1 MRHEGK
7 LTEWNDAKG
16 FGFITPAAGG
26 PRVFVHISAFPR
38 DGRRPT
44 VNEPITYHLTQDNQ
58 NRPKAQKVGY
68 LKAARHASPRSRG
81 LMLASAI
88 AAAFFALLAALS
100 AAGHTPTQLIEA
112 YALLSVITFA
122 MYGIDKAAAGKGRRR
137 TPEATL
143 LFAGLIG
150 GWPGAL
156 VAQRLF
162 RHKTRKQPFQAIFWC
177 GMVVNCGVLGWLI
190 YSGELASLWAGLG
203 FNR

>member
-16 FGFITPAAGG
+16 FGFITPTTGG

-38 DGRRPT
+38 DGRRPQ
-44 VNEPITYHLTQDNQ
+44 VNEPITYHLTHDSQ
-58 NRPKAQKVGY
+58 NRPKAQKAGY
-68 LKAARHASPRSRG
+68 LKAARHSPPRSRG
-81 LMLASAI
+81 LMLACAI

-100 AAGHTPTQLIEA
+100 ALGHMPMQLIAA

-177 GMVVNCGVLGWLI
+177 GVVVNCGVIGWLV
-190 YSGELASLWAGLG
+190 YAGEAASVWASLG
-203 FNR
+203 FG

>member
-7 LTEWNDAKG
+7 LTEWNDDKG
-16 FGFITPAAGG
+16 FGFITPTAGG

-44 VNEPITYHLTQDNQ
+44 VNEPIAYHLTQDSQ
-58 NRPKAQKVGY
+58 NRPRAQKAGY
-68 LKAARHASPRSRG
+68 LQAASHTSPRSKG
-81 LMLASAI
+81 LMLACAI
-88 AAAFFALLAALS
+88 AATFFVLLAALS
-100 AAGHTPTQLIEA
+100 VAGHVPLQLLAA

-122 MYGIDKAAAGKGRRR
+122 MYGIDKAAAGKSRRR
-137 TPEATL
+137 ISEATL

-162 RHKTRKQPFQAIFWC
+162 RHKTRKQPFQGLFWC
-177 GMVVNCGVLGWLI
+177 GVLVNCGVLGWAL
-190 YSGELASLWAGLG
+190 YTGVAKSV
-203 FNR
+203 

>member
-1 MRHEGK
+1 ME
-7 LTEWNDAKG
+7 L
-16 FGFITPAAGG
+16 G
-26 PRVFVHISAFPR
+26 PH
-38 DGRRPT
+38 
-44 VNEPITYHLTQDNQ
+44 HLTHDNQ
-58 NRPKAQKVGY
+58 NRPKAKKVGY

-81 LMLASAI
+81 LMLACAI
-88 AAAFFALLAALS
+88 VATFFALLAALS
-100 AAGHTPTQLIEA
+100 ALGHVPMPLAAA

-137 TPEATL
+137 ISEATL

-177 GMVVNCGVLGWLI
+177 GAVVNCGVLGWLI
-190 YSGELASLWAGLG
+190 YTGEAASVWAGLG
-203 FNR
+203 GG

>member
-16 FGFITPAAGG
+16 FGFITPNAGG

-44 VNEPITYHLTQDNQ
+44 LNEPITYHLTRDSQ
-58 NRPKAQKVGY
+58 NRPRAQKALY
-68 LKAARHASPRSRG
+68 LKAARHESPRSRG
-81 LMLASAI
+81 LMLACAI
-88 AAAFFALLAALS
+88 VAAFFTLLAALS
-100 AAGHTPTQLIEA
+100 ALNHVPMQLIAA

-156 VAQRLF
+156 IAQRLF
-162 RHKTRKQPFQAIFWC
+162 RHKTRKQPFQAIFW
-177 GMVVNCGVLGWLI
+177 GGVVMNCGVVGWLV
-190 YSGELASLWAGLG
+190 YTGEAVRVWAGLG
-203 FNR
+203 FG

>member
-16 FGFITPAAGG
+16 FGFITPAVGG

-38 DGRRPT
+38 GGRRPT
-44 VNEPITYHLTQDNQ
+44 LNEPITYQLTQDSQ
-58 NRPKAQKVGY
+58 NRPKAQKAAY
-68 LKAARHASPRSRG
+68 LKAARHVSPRSRG

-88 AAAFFALLAALS
+88 AAVFFTLLAALS
-100 AAGHTPTQLIEA
+100 ALNHVPMQLIAA

-162 RHKTRKQPFQAIFWC
+162 RHKTRKQPFQVIFWC
-177 GMVVNCGVLGWLI
+177 GVVVNCAVIGWFV
-190 YSGELASLWAGLG
+190 YAGQAARLWAGLG
-203 FNR
+203 VG

>member
-7 LTEWNDAKG
+7 LTQWNDDKG
-16 FGFITPAAGG
+16 FGFITPAEGG
-26 PRVFVHISAFPR
+26 TRVFVHISAFPR
-38 DGRRPT
+38 SGRRPT
-44 VNEPITYHLTQDNQ
+44 VNEPIAYHLTRDNQ
-58 NRPKAQKVGY
+58 NRPRAQKALY
-68 LKAARHASPRSRG
+68 LKAAHHASPLSRG
-81 LMLASAI
+81 LMLAFTI

-100 AAGHTPTQLIEA
+100 ALGHMPMQLLA
-112 YALLSVITFA
+112 VYPLLSVITFA

-162 RHKTRKQPFQAIFWC
+162 RHKTRKQPFQAMFWC
-177 GMVVNCGVLGWLI
+177 GVVVNCAVFGWLA
-190 YSGELASLWAGLG
+190 YTGETASVLASLG
-203 FNR
+203 FG

>member
-16 FGFITPAAGG
+16 FGFITPTAGG

-38 DGRRPT
+38 GGRRPT
-44 VNEPITYHLTQDNQ
+44 LNEPITYQLTQDNQ
-58 NRPKAQKVGY
+58 NRPKAQKAAY
-68 LKAARHASPRSRG
+68 LKAARHVSPRSKG
-81 LMLASAI
+81 LMLACAI
-88 AAAFFALLAALS
+88 AAAFFTLLSALS
-100 AAGHTPTQLIEA
+100 AAGHMPMQLLAA

-143 LFAGLIG
+143 LFAGLFG

-162 RHKTRKQPFQAIFWC
+162 RHKTRRQPFQAIFWC
-177 GMVVNCGVLGWLI
+177 GVVVNCGVVGWLI
-190 YSGELASLWAGLG
+190 YAGEVGRLWAV
-203 FNR
+203 

>member
-1 MRHEGK
+1 MRHDGK
-7 LTEWNDAKG
+7 LTQWNDDKG
-16 FGFITPAAGG
+16 FGFITPTAGG
-26 PRVFVHISAFPR
+26 PRVFVHISAFPSG
-38 DGRRPT
+38 GRRPT
-44 VNEPITYHLTQDNQ
+44 VNEPITYHLTQDSQ
-58 NRPKAQKVGY
+58 NRPRAQKAIY
-68 LKAARHASPRSRG
+68 LNAARHASPRSRG
-81 LMLASAI
+81 LMLASSI

-100 AAGHTPTQLIEA
+100 ALGHMPMPLLAA

-156 VAQRLF
+156 VAQQLF

-177 GMVVNCGVLGWLI
+177 GVVVNCGVLGWLI

-203 FNR
+203 FG

>member
-16 FGFITPAAGG
+16 FGFITPATGG

-38 DGRRPT
+38 GGRRPT
-44 VNEPITYHLTQDNQ
+44 LNEPITYHLTRDSQ
-58 NRPKAQKVGY
+58 NRPRAQKALY

-100 AAGHTPTQLIEA
+100 AAGHVPMQLLAA

-137 TPEATL
+137 IPEATL

-162 RHKTRKQPFQAIFWC
+162 RHKTRKQPFQVIFWC
-177 GMVVNCGVLGWLI
+177 GVVVNCGVVGWLI
-190 YSGELASLWAGLG
+190 YTGEAARLWADLG
-203 FNR
+203 FG

>member
-38 DGRRPT
+38 GGRRPT
-44 VNEPITYHLTQDNQ
+44 VNEPITYQLAQDSQ
-58 NRPKAQKVGY
+58 NRPKAQKALY
-68 LKAARHASPRSRG
+68 LKAARHASPRSKG
-81 LMLASAI
+81 LMLACAI
-88 AAAFFALLAALS
+88 AAAFFALLAATS
-100 AAGHTPTQLIEA
+100 AAGHVPWQLLAA

-122 MYGIDKAAAGKGRRR
+122 MYGIDKAAAGKGSRR

-177 GMVVNCGVLGWLI
+177 GVVMNCGVVGWLV
-190 YSGELASLWAGLG
+190 YTGEAARLLAGLG
-203 FNR
+203 FG

>member
-1 MRHEGK
+1 MRHDGK
-7 LTEWNDAKG
+7 LTQWNDDKG
-16 FGFITPAAGG
+16 FGFITPAEGG

-38 DGRRPT
+38 GGRRPK
-44 VNEPITYHLTQDNQ
+44 VNEPISYLLTRDSQ

-68 LKAARHASPRSRG
+68 LKAALHASPRSRG
-81 LMLASAI
+81 LILACGL

-100 AAGHTPTQLIEA
+100 AAGHVPMLLLAA

-143 LFAGLIG
+143 LLAGLIG

-156 VAQRLF
+156 VAQQLF
-162 RHKTRKQPFQAIFWC
+162 RHKTRKHPFQAIFWC
-177 GMVVNCGVLGWLI
+177 GVLVNCGVLGWLV
-190 YSGELASLWAGLG
+190 GEGEKARILVSLG
-203 FNR
+203 FG

>member
-44 VNEPITYHLTQDNQ
+44 INEPITYQLTRDSQD
-58 NRPKAQKVGY
+58 RPKAQKAGY
-68 LKAARHASPRSRG
+68 LTKASRHTSPRSKG
-81 LMLASAI
+81 LTLACAI

-100 AAGHTPTQLIEA
+100 ALGNTPWQLMAA
-112 YALLSVITFA
+112 YALLSVVTFA

-156 VAQRLF
+156 PAQRLF
-162 RHKTRKQPFQAIFWC
+162 RHKTRKQPFQTIFWC
-177 GMVVNCGVLGWLI
+177 GVVVNCGVVGWLV
-190 YSGELASLWAGLG
+190 YTGDAVTVWAGLG
-203 FNR
+203 IG

>member
-16 FGFITPAAGG
+16 FGFITPVAGG

-38 DGRRPT
+38 DGRRPRI
-44 VNEPITYHLTQDNQ
+44 NEPITYHLAKDSQ
-58 NRPKAQKVGY
+58 NRPRAQNAGY
-68 LKAARHASPRSRG
+68 VKAARHISPRSRG
-81 LMLASAI
+81 LMTACSV

-100 AAGHTPTQLIEA
+100 AAGHVPMQLLAA

-122 MYGIDKAAAGKGRRR
+122 MYGIDKAAAGKGSRR

-162 RHKTRKQPFQAIFWC
+162 RHKTKKQPFQAIFWC
-177 GMVVNCGVLGWLI
+177 GVAVNCGVVGWLV
-190 YSGELASLWAGLG
+190 YTGEAVRVWVSFGIG
-203 FNR
+203 

>member
-38 DGRRPT
+38 GGRRPT
-44 VNEPITYHLTQDNQ
+44 LNEPITYHLTQDNQ
-58 NRPKAQKVGY
+58 NRPKAQKALY

-100 AAGHTPTQLIEA
+100 AAGHTPTQLIAA

-122 MYGIDKAAAGKGRRR
+122 MYGIDKAAAERGQWR
-137 TPEATL
+137 TSEATL

-156 VAQRLF
+156 IAQRLF
-162 RHKTRKQPFQAIFWC
+162 RHKTRKQQFQAMFWC
-177 GMVVNCGVLGWLI
+177 GVVVNCGVLGWLV
-190 YSGELASLWAGLG
+190 YSDGAVRVWAGLG
-203 FNR
+203 FG

>member
-7 LTEWNDAKG
+7 LTQWNDDKG
-16 FGFITPAAGG
+16 FGFITPATGG

-44 VNEPITYHLTQDNQ
+44 VNEPITYQLTQDSQ
-58 NRPKAQKVGY
+58 HRPKAQKALY

-81 LMLASAI
+81 LMTPCAI
-88 AAAFFALLAALS
+88 AAAFFAFLAAMSCAGHVPIQLLAA
-100 AAGHTPTQLIEA
+100 
-112 YALLSVITFA
+112 YVLLSVITFA

-137 TPEATL
+137 IPEATL

-150 GWPGAL
+150 GWPCAL
-156 VAQRLF
+156 VAQRVF

-177 GMVVNCGVLGWLI
+177 GVVFNCGLLGWLL
-190 YSGELASLWAGLG
+190 YTGEAARLWAGLG
-203 FNR
+203 SG

>member
-44 VNEPITYHLTQDNQ
+44 LNEPITYHLTRDSQ
-58 NRPKAQKVGY
+58 NRPKAQKAGY
-68 LKAARHASPRSRG
+68 LKAARHASPRTKG
-81 LMLASAI
+81 LTLASII
-88 AAAFFALLAALS
+88 AAAFFALLAVLG
-100 AAGHTPTQLIEA
+100 AAGHVPMQLLSA

-177 GMVVNCGVLGWLI
+177 GVVVNCGVLGWLV
-190 YSGELASLWAGLG
+190 YTGEATRLLAGLG
-203 FNR
+203 FD

>member
-38 DGRRPT
+38 GGRRPT
-44 VNEPITYHLTQDNQ
+44 LNEPISYHQTRDSQ
-58 NRPKAQKVGY
+58 NRPRAQKALY

-81 LMLASAI
+81 LMLACTI

-100 AAGHTPTQLIEA
+100 ATGHMPILLLAA

-122 MYGIDKAAAGKGRRR
+122 IYGIDKAAAGKGRRR

-162 RHKTRKQPFQAIFWC
+162 RHKTRKQPFQVIFWC
-177 GMVVNCGVLGWLI
+177 GVVVNCGVIGWLI
-190 YSGELASLWAGLG
+190 YTGEAARLWAGLG
-203 FNR
+203 GG

>member
-7 LTEWNDAKG
+7 LTQWNDAKG

-44 VNEPITYHLTQDNQ
+44 LNEPITYHLTRDSK
-58 NRPKAQKVGY
+58 NRPKAQKAGY
-68 LKAARHASPRSRG
+68 LKAARHPSPRSRG
-81 LMLASAI
+81 LMMACAI
-88 AAAFFALLAALS
+88 AAAFFAFLAALS
-100 AAGHTPTQLIEA
+100 ALGHVPWQLLAA
-112 YALLSVITFA
+112 YALLSMITFA
-122 MYGIDKAAAGKGRRR
+122 MYGIDKAAAGRGRRR

-143 LFAGLIG
+143 LFADLIG

-162 RHKTRKQPFQAIFWC
+162 RHKTKKQPFQAIFW
-177 GMVVNCGVLGWLI
+177 GGVVVNSGVLGWLV
-190 YSGELASLWAGLG
+190 YTGEAARLWAGLG
-203 FNR
+203 GS